1 MYAPNWRNI
10 THENIACPENPE
22 VYRFPFSF
30 PDHRIARIAHF
41 ATAFF
46 GYHLQGREDFAE
58 YFSEDFIAQFDDLF
72 WGVYE
77 K

>member
-1 MYAPNWRNI
+1 MVSDY
-10 THENIACPENPE
+10 
-22 VYRFPFSF
+22 
-30 PDHRIARIAHF
+30 DHIARIAHF

-46 GYHLQGREDFAE
+46 GYHLQGREDYAK
-58 YFSEDFIAQFDDLF
+58 YFSEDFVAQYDNLA